1 MVVLMGP
8 GGTLEMA
15 VTALDRGCDSVF
27 VGPKGWS
34 RRPASDELSD
44 GEIREVIAY
53 ANRSGKDIR
62 IAINVMPTPEE
73 IPMFLAKVERFA
85 AWGAG
90 GVMICDPGCI
100 QLVRRSFPG
109 LDIHV
114 SVTAGVFNLEDIHLY
129 RDLGANIVVI
139 PYRWGVAEL
148 EAIRDR
154 AHIQLEAFLFQ
165 TVKRGRIC
173 PGRCYSSSYFHIQHT
188 QDGEGKNHFVGSAS
202 RGGSCHRICR
212 AEWDLAVGGAKQPDT
227 PDLKATPEL
236 LLWEMPEYVALGVSR
251 FKIPGRERSVA
262 LVGDIVAFYRRVLDH
277 IEGGSPDVSA
287 FEEEWRNIRKRWATE
302 RGRRDCSRI
311 STAAMSVL
319 Q

>member
-34 RRPASDELSD
+34 RRPASDELGD
-44 GEIREVIAY
+44 EEIREAIAH
-53 ANRSGKDIR
+53 ANRAGKDIR
-62 IAINVMPTPEE
+62 IAINVMPTPAE

-85 AWGAG
+85 GWGAG

-100 QLVRRSFPG
+100 HLVRKNLPD

-129 RDLGANIVVI
+129 RELGANIVVI

-148 EAIRDR
+148 EAIRDQ
-154 AHIQLEAFLFQ
+154 AQVQLEAFLFQ

-188 QDGEGKNHFVGSAS
+188 QDDEGKNYFVGSAS

-212 AEWDLAVGGAKQPDT
+212 AEWELAISGQIQDGT

-236 LLWEMPEYVALGVSR
+236 LLWEMPEYVELGVSR

-277 IEGGSPDVSA
+277 IEGGSPDVSIFA
-287 FEEEWRNIRKRWATE
+287 AEWQDIRQRWATE
-302 RGRRDCSRI
+302 RGRRDSSRI
-311 STAAMSVL
+311 STAAMSAT